1 MDKEKEYKVFPI
13 MYTRNYDYYKTLE
26 KYLNNG
32 WKIIRVDVSD
42 GFVYIL
48 EKDKGEYNENNN

>member
-13 MYTRNYDYYKTLE
+13 MRKLDYDDYKTLE

-48 EKDKGEYNENNN
+48 ERDKGE

>member
-13 MYTRNYDYYKTLE
+13 MYTRDYDDYKTLE
-26 KYLNNG
+26 KYLNTG

-48 EKDKGEYNENNN
+48 EKDKGE